1 MAIGKSRNHRAR
13 PAAYIEHPRFIN
25 MIKGCI
31 GHEKIACAG
40 FIPAGMKLDEAII
53 DEREY
58 IIVAPPPQ
66 P

>member
-40 FIPAGMKLDEAII
+40 FIPAGMKLDEAVI
-53 DEREY
+53 D
-58 IIVAPPPQ
+58 V
-66 P
+66 